1 MKRRI
6 GLFMAII
13 LLITSIPVSSLADTS
28 YPPVTVTFEA
38 YSPDRSLEKEFRA
51 LAALQMEE
59 YHGDY
64 AEYVAEL
71 YEACDVIQDYRS
83 KNTFGRLSLFS
94 SDYSFNE
101 NIASFDDYYHEN
113 PDEATAYFKLYY
125 MERLA
130 SSVQERIALQFN
142 REYSGTW
149 KNVEYNPA
157 TGTWDYSLKLDLLN
171 EMDEVALYN
180 QAINTAIDALS
191 EWSKTYN
198 KKVNIDLKDNQNIWE
213 ALINFA
219 DKTATSIV
227 DDIAENL
234 MNEFENA
241 LIDAIRVD
249 IANDIISADE
259 AAIQYLKTTFV
270 ESKNTGEVGRDDLTV
285 GNFMAM
291 SETEKSVFMEAVDEL
306 IRLYEAQKGVAN
318 TTAYNL
324 VKDISIW
331 DGVDKKAVC
340 EGWALTGIIA
350 LEVIKETFNTVI
362 DLVAKDYADS
372 VKEKMTENNKT
383 PTSKDASFTSFFAGT
398 FPTMVKE
405 CISTAIDARIE
416 SIKTSGDT
424 SSFTFENLKKAFKEG
439 FRDSLLKIIEGYAK
453 SLSKWDVD
461 SVGEDANAIL
471 QWFVE
476 NSVKIT
482 ECAAHFAKK
491 ENAEAKAILDELEV
505 SFTDAM
511 LKVFLETGYNEQS
524 LQLSVWMDKRYGITS
539 METIAYDVL
548 QKITTVDKGG
558 KTKLLIDIK
567 GWAEVGV
574 NISLTASKAEDV
586 IRGNAAA
593 DSLGRD
599 ILDFKEA
606 AADAIARISEYLQP
620 DQILDPEQ
628 SYCYEISR
636 KVEQILERMQV
647 DRDCLEKL
655 MTLLEGD
662 SSLKEAIVKHFKKEH
677 SIDESTLK
685 NNISDHYTQLNA
697 YYIQLSSFA
706 QNQKYRVY
714 YD

>member
-51 LAALQMEE
+51 LATLQLEE
-59 YHGDY
+59 YHRDY

-350 LEVIKETFNTVI
+350 YGVMKNGIETLI
-362 DLVAKDYADS
+362 DEMVKDYTKELKNEN
-372 VKEKMTENNKT
+372 VK
-383 PTSKDASFTSFFAGT
+383 AL
-398 FPTMVKE
+398 
-405 CISTAIDARIE
+405 ITAVGGA
-416 SIKTSGDT
+416 IKTSISTCLDAKIDT
-424 SSFTFENLKKAFKEG
+424 IKKTGQNCKVTMEELKEALQKKLEDIGWEFFEVLLSKSNLIDSMFELSEDEITFSKWLDDSNGWESADDLSSKVYNFLKKFAKDNLK
-439 FRDSLLKIIEGYAK
+439 DIIEAIRKYAEGK
-453 SLSKWDVD
+453 RD
-461 SVGEDANAIL
+461 DAKGMVNQIIL
-471 QWFVE
+471 KFGDQLL
-476 NSVKIT
+476 
-482 ECAAHFAKK
+482 
-491 ENAEAKAILDELEV
+491 AEAVDTNGYYSFSWSALLDKQDGISNLTTIV
-505 SFTDAM
+505 YDSI
-511 LKVFLETGYNEQS
+511 ETLN
-524 LQLSVWMDKRYGITS
+524 V
-539 METIAYDVL
+539 
-548 QKITTVDKGG
+548 
-558 KTKLLIDIK
+558 IDIK

-677 SIDESTLK
+677 SVDESTLK